1 MSYKTRFIWFII
13 FVLLSSASVRLLS
26 LFTIKPFRI
35 SGNGNLGLLCILP
48 FFLFLAGAIFF
59 CYLVMQKMRMNRF
72 IPLTALFVFL
82 LAGFQE
88 YNFIRNRIKA
98 LGGWT
103 DDPDSRVYR
112 FGWLNQ
118 YTNDMW
124 FNGYVWLMVFSVFVI
139 VFYVE
144 RVYRFRNE

>member
-1 MSYKTRFIWFII
+1 MTYKTRLLWLII
-13 FVLLSSASVRLLS
+13 FILLSSAAICLLS
-26 LFTIKPFRI
+26 LFTIKPYRI
-35 SGNGNLGLLCILP
+35 SGNGNLGLLFIPP
-48 FFLFLAGAIFF
+48 FFIFLVGALFF
-59 CYLVMQKMRMNRF
+59 CYLVIQKMRMNRF

-82 LAGFQE
+82 IAGFQE
-88 YNFIRNRIKA
+88 YNFVRNRIHA

-103 DDPDSRVYR
+103 DNPDSKVYR

-139 VFYVE
+139 VFYVK
-144 RVYRFRNE
+144 RVYWLRNE